1 MNNNLSKIY
10 SARDKSTSK
19 QKSFLSK
26 LKQADKI
33 TPALLMMGAIPMASH
48 AQILSDAGLICNNS
62 QSDCKLN
69 DRSFNKI
76 NTRSYTIASR
86 LNFKATGSYGYNALD
101 IDCDGDTDFFTFFL
115 QSRRSISTIASGANI
130 YNRLLGINGMSV
142 GSAAASFEGVQNTF
156 RTATFGGSFQTGYV
170 RNNAFASGASI
181 GASDQFFKGNYN
193 NAATVLASATTYSLY
208 GNTRTGSLSRDGT
221 FNVGQSG
228 LVGIKFDSNGNNH
241 FGFIEIM
248 INKPG
253 DPTIL
258 NTAYNPIPNEPATIA
273 VGACAPPPAI
283 PTMGEWG
290 LISLGL
296 LLLSFGTTMIMRKE
310 GAMSTNA
317 GDVQLNFSKPLFNL
331 DIFKKSLLIALGLGL
346 MLSLGSV
353 ALTGTLTLVDII
365 GGAIATPILAYW
377 LHLVSMYKKE
387 EEK

>member
-69 DRSFNKI
+69 EGSFNTI
-76 NTRSYTIASR
+76 NTRSYTINNR
-86 LNFKATGSYGYNALD
+86 FDFKATYAYGYNSLD
-101 IDCDGDTDFFTFFL
+101 IDCDGDADFFTFFL
-115 QSRRSISTIASGANI
+115 QSRRTANTLASGANV
-130 YNRLLGINGMSV
+130 YNRFLGINAMTV
-142 GSAAASFEGVQNTF
+142 GSAGASFEGVQNTVG
-156 RTATFGGSFQTGYV
+156 TATFGGTFQTGYV

-193 NAATVLASATTYSLY
+193 NAFTILASGSSSSFY
-208 GNTRTGSLSRDGT
+208 GNTRTTKFGRDGE
-221 FNVGQSG
+221 FDLGQSG

-241 FGFIEIM
+241 FGFIEIL
-248 INKPG
+248 INRPG
-253 DPTIL
+253 DATIL

-310 GAMSTNA
+310 GAMSTSA

-377 LHLVSMYKKE
+377 LHLVSMYKKDE
-387 EEK
+387 EI